1 MRNFDVIVVGA
12 GPAGC
17 ASALKCS
24 QLGFDVLLIE
34 KEALGRHKPCGGV
47 LPFVSVDVLGEI
59 GLKKIP
65 EEVMCSP
72 PTLGLFYVPPTG
84 IKNSGYVKNY
94 RLLNVNRDRFDQ
106 WLQNAAE
113 SSGTQI
119 LYETEF
125 LKFEEMQEGFT
136 ITARTRSRVMDLST
150 CCLIGADGVFSKVR
164 KQLYPNLEM
173 KTLTILQEH
182 WRAEGNFGEYFYMF
196 FKGNVTPTYG
206 YVIPKDGIFIVGTGA
221 PKGNLTPVSV
231 CIRRFK
237 TWLRREFA
245 FNPVSLRIREA
256 AAVPY
261 GSQISGFPMSGEG
274 NVTLVGE
281 AAGFCNSL
289 SGEGVRLAIE
299 SGIAAG
305 EAMKQLEHSNGLL
318 SKLYAQQIEGLN
330 EFVCSTYEF
339 AIDLTDEGRED
350 FVKTELARF

>member
-34 KEALGRHKPCGGV
+34 KEAPGRHKPCGGV

-72 PTLGLFYVPPTG
+72 QTLGLFYVPPSG
-84 IKNSGYVKNY
+84 IKNGGYVKNY
-94 RLLNVNRDRFDQ
+94 RLLNVDRDRFDQ
-106 WLQNAAE
+106 CLQNAAE
-113 SSGTQI
+113 SSGAQI

-125 LKFEEMQEGFT
+125 LKFEKMEEGFT
-136 ITARTRSRVMDLST
+136 ITARTGSRVMDLST

-164 KQLYPNLEM
+164 KQLCPNLEM
-173 KTLTILQEH
+173 KTLQILQEH
-182 WRAEGNFGEYFYMF
+182 WRAKGNFGKYFYMF

-206 YVIPKDGIFIVGTGA
+206 YVIPKDGILIIGTGA
-221 PKGNLTPVSV
+221 PKDHLTPVSV
-231 CIRRFK
+231 HIRRFK

-245 FNPVSLRIREA
+245 FNPVSLEMREA
-256 AAVPY
+256 GTIPY
-261 GSQISGFPMSGEG
+261 DSPKSGEED
-274 NVTLVGE
+274 VILVGD
-281 AAGFCNSL
+281 AAGFCSSL

-299 SGIAAG
+299 SGVAAG
-305 EAMKQLEHSNGLL
+305 EAIKQLQSSGDLL
-318 SKLYAQQIEGLN
+318 SRLYAQQVEELN
-330 EFVCSTYEF
+330 EFICRTYEF
-339 AIDLTDEGRED
+339 AIDLTDKGRED
-350 FVKTELARF
+350 FVKNELARF